1 MSCQISL
8 QLLLEVIRCGDR
20 DRHPKAVKALSCD
33 QTLACVVAQGIVG
46 GRFGGLGANSP
57 SAKWAIAIGH
67 SVTGDSAVATNVFSL
82 VKHYL
87 PLLLRVASPF
97 FKSLIFLIF

>member
-1 MSCQISL
+1 M
-8 QLLLEVIRCGDR
+8 
-20 DRHPKAVKALSCD
+20 
-33 QTLACVVAQGIVG
+33 VAYEIVG

-67 SVTGDSAVATNVFSL
+67 SVTGDSEVATNVFSL
-82 VKHYL
+82 VKQYL
-87 PLLLRVASPF
+87 ALLLRVASHF